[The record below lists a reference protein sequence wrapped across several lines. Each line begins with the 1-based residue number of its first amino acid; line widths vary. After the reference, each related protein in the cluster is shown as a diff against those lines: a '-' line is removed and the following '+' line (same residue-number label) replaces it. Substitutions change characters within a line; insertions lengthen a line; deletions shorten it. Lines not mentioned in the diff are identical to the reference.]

1 VFRLLHGHVLDKL
14 AELPDASIHC
24 VVTSPP
30 YFGLRDY
37 KIPPVDWPA
46 VEFIPMAG
54 LPPVSVPAMRCVH
67 GLEAELFNYV
77 AHEVLIFREVRRV
90 LRDDGTLWLNLGE
103 SMTSAAVKWGGSQG
117 NLPCKQNTNRG
128 SRRTPKVEMP
138 TGLDHK
144 NLMGV
149 PWRVAFALQADGWYL
164 RMDNI
169 WHKPNPMPES
179 VTDRPT
185 KAHEYVYLLTKNRS
199 YFYDAEAV
207 KERVTGGAHA
217 KVPGNVREPK
227 GARAYAN
234 GDHRQRTKA
243 GLLAYAK
250 RKRAEAGSG
259 IKNNDSMEDGI
270 TGYMVSNRNKRSVWT
285 IATESFKG
293 AHFAT
298 FPRALVLPCILA
310 GTSARG
316 CCAKCGAPWRR
327 VIEQSP
333 NPKDTYTGKYS
344 AHYHRGVNLQ
354 RALIAGR
361 AAGGDHDNPFTPKK
375 TIGWQPT
382 CECLG
387 TLAREQVI
395 LPARM
400 AKEDAGLWGAD
411 SNGDYLGQSIKNHPA
426 GIQSA
431 SDVKRRI
438 IKNATEDRVVTRTI
452 YHSDTPLEAHP
463 VVPCTVLDLFL
474 GSGTTAAVALEHGRD
489 CIGIEISTEYLTL
502 IKDRANVAP
511 VLALHNF

>member
-1 VFRLLHGHVLDKL
+1 LFRLLHGHVLDKL

-37 KIPPVDWPA
+37 KIPPVNWPA

-54 LPPVSVPAMRCVH
+54 LPSVSVPAMRCVH
-67 GLEAELFNYV
+67 GLESDPLTYV

-90 LRDDGTLWLNLGE
+90 LREDGVLWLNLGD
-103 SMTSAAVKWGGSQG
+103 SFASNTGANGGHQG
-117 NLPCKQNTNRG
+117 STGQRANRRFTCDTKADSKVPANLK
-128 SRRTPKVEMP
+128 PKDQI
-138 TGLDHK
+138 GI
-144 NLMGV
+144 

-185 KAHEYVYLLTKNRS
+185 KAHEYVFLLTKS
-199 YFYDAEAV
+199 ATYFYDAEAV
-207 KERVTGGAHA
+207 KEPVTGGAHA
-217 KVPGNVREPK
+217 KIPGNVREPK
-227 GARAYAN
+227 GAQAYAN

-298 FPRALVLPCILA
+298 FPKALVLPCILA

-316 CCAKCGAPWRR
+316 CCAKCGAPWERI
-327 VIEQSP
+327 VA
-333 NPKDTYTGKYS
+333 NGKPDL
-344 AHYHRGVNLQ
+344 AHQ
-354 RALIAGR
+354 RAC
-361 AAGGDHDNPFTPKK
+361 GGD
-375 TIGWQPT
+375 
-382 CECLG
+382 
-387 TLAREQVI
+387 A
-395 LPARM
+395 
-400 AKEDAGLWGAD
+400 
-411 SNGDYLGQSIKNHPA
+411 NGDYFGKSTKDYSTAKAQDASATKARILA
-426 GIQSA
+426 GM
-431 SDVKRRI
+431 VEK
-438 IKNATEDRVVTRTI
+438 KTVGWKPTCKCEETKT
-452 YHSDTPLEAHP
+452 
-463 VVPCTVLDLFL
+463 VPCTVLDPFI
-474 GSGTTAAVALEHGRD
+474 GSGTTAEVALEHGRD
-489 CIGIEISTEYLTL
+489 CIGIELSTEYLAF

-511 VLALHNF
+511 VLRLA